1 MDEVYLRY
9 YKPMLNPLVSVVVP
23 CYNLERY
30 IGDCISSLCRQVT
43 DFSFEVIVCDDASTD
58 NSYSVAKALQ
68 EQFPNL
74 RVSRNQANQG
84 LVKTMGRL
92 FSECKGE
99 LIAYVDGDDLAL
111 PGKLQVLASV
121 LTNDQHVNLV
131 YHEMEVFN
139 SDTGQVTSHYRRDF
153 YNTKYLRLVSEPR
166 DLLLYGI
173 FMQASSVMFRRH
185 SGLTE
190 VLDHGCKII
199 CDYPLHLGNAYSLG
213 GCIQFVDRVLG
224 RYRLHSSSFG
234 AQTLKS
240 SARRQQVT
248 NDLLLAADHA
258 HKFGANP
265 DDILKSKIH
274 SHFAAALYFLKA
286 KENPP
291 FIESIERAEQLSK
304 QINWWFD
311 DRQRSLFERRH
322 EENNNSLAY
331 FVGSDAL

>member
-1 MDEVYLRY
+1 MSEVYLRY

-30 IGDCISSLCRQVT
+30 IGDCILSLCGQVT
-43 DFSFEVIVCDDASTD
+43 DFSFEVIVCDDASAD

-74 RVSRNQANQG
+74 RVFQNQANQG

-92 FSECKGE
+92 FNECKGE

-111 PGKLQVLASV
+111 PGKLQALANALANRSI
-121 LTNDQHVNLV
+121 NLA
-131 YHEMEVFN
+131 YHEVEVFN

-153 YNTKYLRLVSEPR
+153 YNAKYLGLVSEPR
-166 DLLLYGI
+166 DLLIYGI

-185 SGLTE
+185 NRLNQ

-213 GCIQFVDRVLG
+213 GKIQFVDQILG

-240 SARRQQVT
+240 TARRQQVT
-248 NDLLLAADHA
+248 NDLILAAEHTLT
-258 HKFGANP
+258 FGSDP
-265 DDILKSKIH
+265 VDVTRSKIH
-274 SHFAAALYFLKA
+274 SQFAAALYFLRA
-286 KENPP
+286 KEEALFLNA
-291 FIESIERAEQLSK
+291 IESAEVLSQK
-304 QINWWFD
+304 VGWWFD
-311 DRQRSLFERRH
+311 NRQKELYRNRLRALL
-322 EENNNSLAY
+322 N
-331 FVGSDAL
+331 VGV